1 MNENKLLLKQE
12 IQYVIFVNS
21 FSFHN
26 FRSLQNE
33 NGFDTFA
40 FNEKFDTSMLTY
52 RIFEFPELLVLV
64 VLVKN

>member
-26 FRSLQNE
+26 FSSLQNE

-40 FNEKFDTSMLTY
+40 FNE
-52 RIFEFPELLVLV
+52 
-64 VLVKN
+64 